1 MTLFAVLFSF
11 CFCFIL
17 LFLRLCLALFFGFVY
32 LLMYQFYL
40 LLLLSLLLL
49 FSLLLLLLLL
59 MLWLYNAQWLN
70 LTVDNISR
78 CQPFEC
84 VNVPCLMLRSISI
97 CCRLLFLF
105 SVVVVVVFVV
115 VCRVCISYKLTI
127 QLAFYNTNTHTTCQT
142 YRHWPEV
149 CVCKWDGVMC
159 VCLPLSVSVLQ
170 ATLMLA

>member
-11 CFCFIL
+11 CFALFL
-17 LFLRLCLALFFGFVY
+17 LFFFQLCLALFFGCVY
-32 LLMYQFYL
+32 LLMYQLYL

-49 FSLLLLLLLL
+49 FSVLLLLLL
-59 MLWLYNAQWLN
+59 LWLYNAQWLN

-97 CCRLLFLF
+97 CCRCLLLLLSF
-105 SVVVVVVFVV
+105 VVVIVTVVFVV

-127 QLAFYNTNTHTTCQT
+127 QLAFYNTNTHTTWTCQT

-149 CVCKWDGVMC
+149 CVCVRECVVC
-159 VCLPLSVSVLQ
+159 VCVYACVS
-170 ATLMLA
+170 